1 MSAAPRDR
9 EARRPT
15 LESIARRAGVSHQ
28 TVSNVLNSPHKVAP
42 ATRERVLAVV
52 AELNYRPNETA
63 RSLARQATR
72 MISFHIGTGLHN
84 EASMLD
90 PFMRALA
97 QVGRTH
103 GYRVV
108 LDIAGNGDDEQIA
121 SYEELYASRSVDGIV
136 IPETHV
142 GDTRPDWLVEH
153 GLPFVAF
160 GRPWDAPAAQ
170 HSWVDV
176 DGAHGMRL
184 VAEHLHASGHQRIA
198 YLGPARNR
206 GMEDDRLDGLLAGFA
221 AAGAPP
227 GRVVAAEVAR
237 PSDLWALLPGI
248 LRDERPTALVGRDD
262 SFAFEA
268 VQVLDELGFRAG
280 RDIAVTGFDDSDL
293 ARRSRPQLTSVAQ
306 PIAEVAG
313 LIWDSLLAQLTGTD
327 APPLQRIISPSL
339 VVRASS
345 LA

>member
-1 MSAAPRDR
+1 
-9 EARRPT
+9 
-15 LESIARRAGVSHQ
+15 
-28 TVSNVLNSPHKVAP
+28 VAP
-42 ATRERVLAVV
+42 ATRDRVLAVV

-63 RSLARQATR
+63 RALARQATR
-72 MISFHIGTGLHN
+72 MISFHIGTGLRN

-108 LDIAGNGDDEQIA
+108 LDIAGDGDDEQIA

-142 GDTRPDWLVEH
+142 GDSRPDWLVEH

-184 VAEHLHASGHQRIA
+184 VAEHLHATGHQRVA
-198 YLGPARNR
+198 YLGPPRNR
-206 GMEDDRLDGLLAGFA
+206 GMEDDRLDGLLSGFEATGTPPDSVVTA
-221 AAGAPP
+221 A
-227 GRVVAAEVAR
+227 VAQPA
-237 PSDLWALLPGI
+237 DLWALLPEI
-248 LRDERPTALVGRDD
+248 LRDTRPTALVCRDD

-268 VQVLDELGFRAG
+268 VQVLDDLGFRPG

-306 PIAEVAG
+306 PIAEVAR
-313 LIWDSLLAQLTGTD
+313 LIWDSLLAQLAGD
-327 APPLQRIISPSL
+327 EARPLQRIIQPSL
-339 VVRASS
+339 VVRGSS
-345 LA
+345 RA